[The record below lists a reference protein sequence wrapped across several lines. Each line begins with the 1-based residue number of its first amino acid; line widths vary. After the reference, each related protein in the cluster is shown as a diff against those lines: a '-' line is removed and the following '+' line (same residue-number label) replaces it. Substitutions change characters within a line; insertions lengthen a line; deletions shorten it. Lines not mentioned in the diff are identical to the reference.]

1 MKDLHVHTTYCDGKN
16 TPEEM
21 VIAAIEKGLDTLG
34 FSVHSYMDFD
44 LSYCIQKERIEDYK
58 NEINALKEKYR
69 DKIEILCGVEL
80 DYLSVMDVTGFDYKI
95 GSVHYVKTKDG
106 YEAVDLG
113 EEAFLKTAEKMG
125 GFYEMAENYYEYVA
139 KLGEIKPD
147 IIGHFDLITKYNESD
162 RLFDTKNPRYVA
174 AWKKAADA
182 LIPLGV
188 PFEINT
194 GAISRGLRKTPYPA
208 PEILDYLK
216 QHGAKIIMNGDTHAK
231 ENLCYQFDKWED
243 LLK

>member
-1 MKDLHVHTTYCDGKN
+1 MKDLHVHTTFCDGKN

-21 VIAAIEKGLDTLG
+21 VEAAIEKGLDTLG

-44 LSYCIQKERIEDYK
+44 LSYCIRKEKIEDYK
-58 NEINALKEKYR
+58 KEINRLKEKYS

-80 DYLSVMDVTGFDYKI
+80 DYLSVMDTSGFDYKI
-95 GSVHYVKTKDG
+95 GSVHYVKTCDG

-113 EEAFLKTAEKMG
+113 EEAFLKIAEKMG
-125 GFYEMAENYYEYVA
+125 GFYEIAENYYEYVA

-147 IIGHFDLITKYNESD
+147 IIGHFDLITKYNEDD
-162 RLFDTKNPRYVA
+162 RLLDTKNPRYVA

-182 LIPLGV
+182 LIPLNV

-194 GAISRGLRKTPYPA
+194 GAISRGVRKTPYPA
-208 PEILDYLK
+208 PEIIDYLK
-216 QHGAKIIMNGDTHAK
+216 QNGAKLIMNGDTHAK
-231 ENLCYQFDKWED
+231 ENLCYQFDKWEY